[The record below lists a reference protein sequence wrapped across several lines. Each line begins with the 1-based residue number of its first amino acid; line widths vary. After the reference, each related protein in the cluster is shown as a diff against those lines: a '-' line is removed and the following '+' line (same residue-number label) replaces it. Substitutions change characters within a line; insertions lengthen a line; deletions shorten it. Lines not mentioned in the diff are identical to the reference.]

1 MSTDAFTLRPVAP
14 SDAPLLDA
22 LFRETLGPVGD
33 ALATLPD
40 RGAALVAQMREGQR
54 RTWHNAF
61 GEDGHALVL
70 VDGAP
75 VGRVWAERMGP
86 DEVRLVDIALLPSHR
101 GAGIGT
107 AVLRRIIEDARKEKR
122 TIVLH
127 VATHNPALRLYQR
140 LGFVAISGDELNLRL
155 ERAPGSSSLTASR

>member
-86 DEVRLVDIALLPSHR
+86 DEVRLVDIALRRAEPAARARPRVVVAHGVEVS
-101 GAGIGT
+101 
-107 AVLRRIIEDARKEKR
+107 AVWS
-122 TIVLH
+122 TQV
-127 VATHNPALRLYQR
+127 
-140 LGFVAISGDELNLRL
+140 
-155 ERAPGSSSLTASR
+155 